1 MVDTCTHYSSYNN
14 FVLFCI
20 ILFAVFNKL
29 CLVFNFI
36 LNMCIIID
44 GRYKIKVTI
53 GSKPGLLLVREE
65 TQLVSRQ
72 LSQWADILMLVFSYS
87 SLNSLNQLT
96 EIYQMFTSLRYDT
109 VNPTILLVGVVGE
122 LDNT

>member
-1 MVDTCTHYSSYNN
+1 M
-14 FVLFCI
+14 
-20 ILFAVFNKL
+20 
-29 CLVFNFI
+29 
-36 LNMCIIID
+36 
-44 GRYKIKVTI
+44 TI
-53 GSKPGLLLVREE
+53 GSKPCLLLIREE

-109 VNPTILLVGVVGE
+109 VNPSVLLVGVVGK
-122 LDNT
+122 